1 MLYNSSSSIPSFL
14 SKSGEREVSVMHS
27 SAGRSGWGF
36 AGRGGER
43 LPRAARGP
51 ESLHPPATACK
62 RPFLR
67 EVGKC
72 GYTVSISAFC
82 FPDKPQK
89 SE

>member
-14 SKSGEREVSVMHS
+14 SKPGEREKVSVTHS
-27 SAGRSGWGF
+27 PTGWGF

-62 RPFLR
+62 RAFLR